1 MPNVLLEAMAC
12 GLPVLATRCPTGP
25 DEIITSGVDGQLCEN
40 DATSIANAIFKL
52 YGERDRMEQFS
63 RAASERI
70 KQFDLA
76 NIMQQYQTF
85 FKSKCEPNGDVQE

>member
-12 GLPVLATRCPTGP
+12 GLPVLATRCPTGS

-52 YGERDRMEQFS
+52 YGERQNGAI
-63 RAASERI
+63 RACCKRKDQAVRSG
-70 KQFDLA
+70 QHHA
-76 NIMQQYQTF
+76 AVPNIL
-85 FKSKCEPNGDVQE
+85 